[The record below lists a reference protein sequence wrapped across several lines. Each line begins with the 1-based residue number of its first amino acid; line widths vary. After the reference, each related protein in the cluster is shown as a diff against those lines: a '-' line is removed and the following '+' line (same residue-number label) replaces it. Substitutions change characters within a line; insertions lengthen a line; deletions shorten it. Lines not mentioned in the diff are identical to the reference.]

1 LDFNWSLFVDLGII
15 SAALLLATF
24 IRAKV
29 TFFQRFLIPNA
40 LTAGFILLPLYNF
53 VFPHIGVSSEGLGDL
68 AYHLLALSFIAVAL
82 RRSPEQEE
90 KRGKRRFS
98 LAVGILS
105 QYAVQTF
112 FGLVLT
118 FVLMATIFP
127 NLYEPF
133 GFLLPLG
140 FVLGPGQALAIGRGW
155 SAFGIE
161 GAGSVGL
168 TFAALGFILASFGG
182 VYLINYGLRK
192 GWVTKEQLS
201 TMRTKTVTTGI
212 VPRNVKKPEGTRLTT
227 ETEAIDSMTF
237 NAAIV
242 MVVYLVAYLFLKLL
256 NILLPMALG
265 DAGSELAIN
274 LWGIHF
280 IFAAII
286 GLLVKRI
293 IGALGVAHV
302 VDNGTLTRLSG
313 WGVDFMVA
321 SAIAAISLVV
331 VQQYIGPI
339 LILSVVGAAFAFVTL
354 PWIASRLYDEH
365 QFHRM
370 VLLFGVSTG
379 TLTTGL
385 ALLRVLD
392 PEFETPVATDY
403 AYASGMVFVFAIPLI
418 LSINLPVR
426 SFVTGDPFYF
436 WLAVAV
442 SAGYLLFFFISY
454 LFLARGKAFKRAG
467 EVWLRK

>member
-1 LDFNWSLFVDLGII
+1 MDFNWTLFIDLGII

-24 IRAKV
+24 LRAKIV
-29 TFFQRFLIPNA
+29 FLQRFLIPNA
-40 LTAGFILLPLYNF
+40 LTAGFILLPLYNY
-53 VFPHIGVSSEGLGDL
+53 VFPLIGVTSESLGDL
-68 AYHLLALSFIAVAL
+68 AYHLLAIAFVAVAL
-82 RRSPEQEE
+82 RSSPTGTAR
-90 KRGKRRFS
+90 KGKRRFA
-98 LAVGILS
+98 LAIGILS

-112 FGLVLT
+112 VGLVLT
-118 FVLMATIFP
+118 FVLMSTIFP
-127 NLYEPF
+127 ELYEPF

-192 GWVTKEQLS
+192 GWVTREQLS
-201 TMRTKTVTTGI
+201 TMRTKTVATGI
-212 VPRNVKKPEGTRLTT
+212 VPRNVQKQTGTRLTT

-242 MVVYLVAYLFLKLL
+242 LVVYLVAYLFLRLL
-256 NILLPMALG
+256 NYVLPLLAG
-265 DAGSELAIN
+265 DAGAELAVN

-280 IFAAII
+280 IFAAIF
-286 GLLVKRI
+286 GLLAKQI
-293 IGALGVAHV
+293 IQTLGVSHV
-302 VDNGTLTRLSG
+302 VDNGTLARLSG

-321 SAIAAISLVV
+321 SAIGAISLVV

-339 LILSVVGAAFAFVTL
+339 LVLAGVGALFAFITL
-354 PWIASRLYDEH
+354 PWIASRLYEDH
-365 QFHRM
+365 HFHRM
-370 VLLFGVSTG
+370 ILLFGVSTG

-385 ALLRVLD
+385 ALLRVID

-426 SFVTGDPFYF
+426 SFVTGDSVYF
-436 WLAVAV
+436 WIAVAV
-442 SAGYLLFFFISY
+442 SAAYILFVFISY
-454 LFLARGKAFKRAG
+454 LLLARGRSFRRMTQ
-467 EVWLRK
+467 VWLRK

>member
-1 LDFNWSLFVDLGII
+1 MDFNWTLFVDLGII

-29 TFFQRFLIPNA
+29 PFFQRFLIPNA

-53 VFPHIGVSSEGLGDL
+53 VFPHIGITSDGLGDL
-68 AYHLLALSFIAVAL
+68 AYHLLALSFVAVAL
-82 RRSPEQEE
+82 RRSPEETE
-90 KRGKRRFS
+90 RKAKRRFS
-98 LAVGILS
+98 LAIGILS
-105 QYAVQTF
+105 QYAVQAF
-112 FGLVLT
+112 LGLTLT
-118 FVLMATIFP
+118 FVLMSTIFP
-127 NLYEPF
+127 KLYEPF

-140 FVLGPGQALAIGRGW
+140 FVLGPGQALAIGRSW
-155 SAFGIE
+155 SSFGIE

-168 TFAALGFILASFGG
+168 TFAALGFILATFGG
-182 VYLINYGLRK
+182 VYLINYGLRRR
-192 GWVTKEQLS
+192 WITKEQLA
-201 TMRTKTVTTGI
+201 TMETKTVTTGI
-212 VPRNVKKPEGTRLTT
+212 VPRTAQKKVAARLTT

-242 MVVYLVAYLFLKLL
+242 LVVYLFAYLFLKLMNWVL
-256 NILLPMALG
+256 PLLAG
-265 DAGSELAIN
+265 DAGADLAVN

-280 IFAAII
+280 IFAAIF
-286 GLLVKRI
+286 G
-293 IGALGVAHV
+293 LGVRQLINLVGVTHV

-331 VQQYIGPI
+331 VQQYIWPI
-339 LILSVVGAAFAFVTL
+339 LILAGTGAILAFVTL
-354 PWIASRLYDEH
+354 PWIASRLYEDH

-370 VLLFGVSTG
+370 ILLFGVSTG

-403 AYASGMVFVFAIPLI
+403 AYASGMVFVLAIPFI
-418 LSINLPVR
+418 L
-426 SFVTGDPFYF
+426 
-436 WLAVAV
+436 
-442 SAGYLLFFFISY
+442 
-454 LFLARGKAFKRAG
+454 
-467 EVWLRK
+467 

>member
-1 LDFNWSLFVDLGII
+1 MDFNWTLFVDLGAI

-29 TFFQRFLIPNA
+29 PFFQRFLIPNA

-53 VFPHIGVSSEGLGDL
+53 VFPHIGITADGLGDL
-68 AYHLLALSFIAVAL
+68 AYHLLAISFVAVAL
-82 RRSPEQEE
+82 RRSPEGTER
-90 KRGKRRFS
+90 KAKRRFS
-98 LAVGILS
+98 LAIGILS
-105 QYAVQTF
+105 QYAIQAFV
-112 FGLVLT
+112 GLILT
-118 FVLMATIFP
+118 FVLMSTIFP
-127 NLYEPF
+127 KLYEPF

-155 SAFGIE
+155 TAFGIE

-168 TFAALGFILASFGG
+168 TFAALGFILATFGG
-182 VYLINYGLRK
+182 VYLINYGLRRH
-192 GWVTKEQLS
+192 WVTKEQLS
-201 TMRTKTVTTGI
+201 AMQTKTVTTGI
-212 VPRNVKKPEGTRLTT
+212 VPRTAQKKVGTRLTT

-242 MVVYLVAYLFLKLL
+242 LIVYLLAYLFLKLL
-256 NILLPMALG
+256 NWLLPLLAG
-265 DAGSELAIN
+265 DAGADLAVN

-280 IFAAII
+280 IFAAIFGLGVKQLI
-286 GLLVKRI
+286 GLV
-293 IGALGVAHV
+293 GVSHV

-339 LILSVVGAAFAFVTL
+339 LILAGAGAILAFVTL
-354 PWIASRLYDEH
+354 PWIASRLYEDH

-370 VLLFGVSTG
+370 ILLFGVSTG

-403 AYASGMVFVFAIPLI
+403 AYASGMVFVLAIPFI
-418 LSINLPVR
+418 LSINLPVQAFA
-426 SFVTGDPFYF
+426 SGNSFYF

-442 SAGYLLFFFISY
+442 SAAYLLFVFISY
-454 LFLARGKAFKRAG
+454 LVLARGKAFKRAS
-467 EVWLRK
+467 EVWLKK